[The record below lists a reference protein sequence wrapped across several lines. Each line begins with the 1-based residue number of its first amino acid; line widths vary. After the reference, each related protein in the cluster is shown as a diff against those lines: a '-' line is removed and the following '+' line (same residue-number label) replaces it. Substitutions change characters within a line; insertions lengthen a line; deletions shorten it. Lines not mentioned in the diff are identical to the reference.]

1 MRRIAAEP
9 RANWQ
14 QKVEAAGLIWHS
26 GDQVYWNEAAF
37 YEFTAKEVD
46 ALEAATNELEKM
58 TLAAAQHIVDNKLY
72 ARMGISEIA
81 VPLIGRYGIQAIGFG
96 FGGPVDRQAGRIV
109 KSRS

>member
-46 ALEAATNELEKM
+46 ALVAAVHK
-58 TLAAAQHIVDNKLY
+58 AQEVFK
-72 ARMGISEIA
+72 R
-81 VPLIGRYGIQAIGFG
+81 
-96 FGGPVDRQAGRIV
+96 
-109 KSRS
+109 